1 MRKWLLL
8 AALSVSLLG
17 CQESSTGND
26 VATKQ
31 AHPDGAELFARNCAA
46 CHGSHGTGGVGVP
59 LALPDFQYG
68 VTDQFL
74 RRTIRHGRPGRVMPS
89 FSEFSDAEVN
99 ALVKYI
105 RSWAPGRTIEHPTH
119 EVKGDPQ
126 RGKALFAQNCAV
138 CHGANGEG
146 GTGTGVTFSR
156 PRDLPIIAPALNN
169 PGFLAAASDQLIKA
183 AVMNGR
189 EGTPMPSFRKK
200 GLTEQQINDV
210 VSYVRSFENTP
221 NPNEVGSATDE
232 PISIVYESPYSVD
245 ETVDALQRAA
255 IGKNFRI
262 IRVQTLES
270 GLFDP
275 DHQNHK
281 QVIVYFCNFQLLNEA
296 LAVDPRVGLFLP
308 CRVTVVEQNGKVK
321 VMAINPKRLAY
332 LFNNA
337 ELNKLCVGMAD
348 TYTEIIEEATL

>member
-1 MRKWLLL
+1 MRLVLIFCLLL
-8 AALSVSLLG
+8 LGGPGVAA
-17 CQESSTGND
+17 
-26 VATKQ
+26 
-31 AHPDGAELFARNCAA
+31 PDGEQLYNRNCAA
-46 CHGSHGTGGVGVP
+46 CHGSHGGGGVGVP

-68 VTDQFL
+68 VSDQFL
-74 RRTIRHGRPGRVMPS
+74 KRTIRHGRPGRVMPA
-89 FSEFSDAEVN
+89 FSELSDAEVN

-105 RSWAPGRTIEHPTH
+105 RTWAPGKTIEHPTH
-119 EVKGDPQ
+119 EVKGNPQ
-126 RGKALFAQNCAV
+126 HGKRLYAKHCAS

-169 PGFLAAASDQLIKA
+169 PGFLTAASDQLIKA

-189 EGTPMPSFRKK
+189 EGTPMPSFHKK
-200 GLTEQQINDV
+200 GLSEQQINDI
-210 VSYVRSFENTP
+210 VSYVRSFEQQP
-221 NPNEVGSATDE
+221 NPNEVGNADDE
-232 PISIVYESPYSVD
+232 PLTISYESPYSID

-255 IGKNFRI
+255 IGRNFRI
-262 IRVQTLES
+262 IRVQTLEN

-275 DHQNHK
+275 DAENHN

-308 CRVTVVEQNGKVK
+308 CRVTVVEQAGKVR

-337 ELNKLCVGMAD
+337 ELNKLCSGMAD
-348 TYTEIIEEATL
+348 TYTQIIEEATL